1 MPQPCVRIDGGY
13 ALEKPWKVVQNASN
27 SSPAADNRFDL
38 PGGTAACWDG
48 PECSFRI
55 SGCEGRR
62 EACSAHNGRTKGDLT
77 ACRAA
82 PTLRCRSLG
91 RGLPSWLGVSTG
103 FLQSCCRRL
112 MRDHAA
118 TAARQGVALAACRHE
133 ATTNQPV
140 DFLEG
145 STRAQMCSK
154 SEDTRNLLIVNC
166 STCGSC
172 AV

>member
-91 RGLPSWLGVSTG
+91 RGLPSWLGGRVDGVPAVLLSPSDARSRCYRCKAG
-103 FLQSCCRRL
+103 RCAGGLQ
-112 MRDHAA
+112 
-118 TAARQGVALAACRHE
+118 T
-133 ATTNQPV
+133 
-140 DFLEG
+140 
-145 STRAQMCSK
+145 
-154 SEDTRNLLIVNC
+154 
-166 STCGSC
+166 
-172 AV
+172 

>member
-1 MPQPCVRIDGGY
+1 M
-13 ALEKPWKVVQNASN
+13 EKPWKVVQNASN

-38 PGGTAACWDG
+38 PRGTAACWDG

-118 TAARQGVALAACRHE
+118 TGARQGVALAACRHE
-133 ATTNQPV
+133 AHGDSVYPAEHAPERYV
-140 DFLEG
+140 LPLRPLSHLVEACHGYF
-145 STRAQMCSK
+145 
-154 SEDTRNLLIVNC
+154 
-166 STCGSC
+166 
-172 AV
+172 